1 MSLYFRDYFEA
12 VYDGRIVAC
21 DKLKRVSQRLLEAQ
35 LKPGKYHFNG
45 ELAAAPW
52 QFIERFCCKPAG
64 RLGEPIKLEPFQK
77 ARIEAIFGFV
87 NDDDLRQFREVMIVE
102 GRKNGK
108 TTETAAIELYMLLC
122 DGEGAPEIY
131 NVATKLDQAKKAF
144 TACHN
149 MVRQSP
155 ELQKL
160 IRKRA
165 ADLYCAGNLGFIK
178 ALSSNSNGLDGL
190 DMHMGVVD
198 ELAAIRNRDIYDLV
212 KQSGSAREQSLMFT
226 ISTNGFV
233 RENIFDQ
240 QYEYAR
246 KWIYGEQE
254 DEHFL
259 ALIYELD
266 KAEEW
271 VDESCWIKANPG
283 IGTIKKLE
291 TLREY
296 VNKAMGDPAFKP
308 TVLVKDFN
316 IPQTSVTA
324 WLSYKELDNNETFDI
339 RSFGYGVGGFDAA
352 DSIDLNAAKVL
363 FMRPGDDRIYVKSM
377 YWIPEAVLEE
387 ERKRGDRKGR
397 DSVPYEIW
405 IQRGLMRTCPGR
417 KCGKEIF
424 LDWFRELRDEYD
436 IYTLYI
442 GYDPWHIDDTLL
454 SQFKTEFGQNCM
466 IPVRQGVYT
475 LSQPMKD
482 LKADFQEHR
491 IIYGDNPID
500 KWCLINTEI
509 KTDINGNIQPV
520 KGINRYRRIDGTIA
534 LLCGY
539 KVLMDKK
546 DAFIYLNDEEQ

>member
-1 MSLYFRDYFEA
+1 MSSYFRDYFEA

-35 LKPGKYHFNG
+35 LKPGKYHFD
-45 ELAAAPW
+45 EKLAAAPW

-77 ARIEAIFGFV
+77 ARIETIFGFV
-87 NDDDLRQFREVMIVE
+87 DDEDLRQHREVMIVE

-155 ELQKL
+155 ELRRL

-165 ADLYCAGNLGFIK
+165 ADLYCAGNLGIIK

-190 DMHMGVVD
+190 DSHMGVVD
-198 ELAAIRNRDIYDLV
+198 ELAAIRNRDLYDLV
-212 KQSGSAREQSLMFT
+212 KQSGSARDQSLMFT
-226 ISTNGFV
+226 ISTNGFI

-240 QYEYAR
+240 QYDYAK
-246 KWIYGEQE
+246 KWIKGEVE

-266 KAEEW
+266 NADEW
-271 VDESCWIKANPG
+271 TDESCWIKANPG
-283 IGTIKKLE
+283 LGTIKKTE
-291 TLREY
+291 ALREY
-296 VNKAMGDPAFKP
+296 VNKAKGDPAFKP

-316 IPQTSVTA
+316 IPQTSVSS
-324 WLSYKELDNNETFDI
+324 WLTYGELNNDESFDV

-352 DSIDLNAAKVL
+352 DSVDLNAATAL
-363 FMRPGDDRIYVKSM
+363 FMRPGDDRIYRKSM
-377 YWIPEAVLEE
+377 YWIPEAVIEE
-387 ERKRGDRKGR
+387 ERKQGDRQER
-397 DSVPYEIW
+397 DSVPYELW
-405 IQRGLMRTCPGR
+405 IERGLMRTCPGR

-454 SQFKTEFGQNCM
+454 TQFKTEFGQNCM

-482 LKADFQEHR
+482 LKADFQEKR
-491 IIYGDNPID
+491 IVYGGNPID
-500 KWCLINTEI
+500 KWCLLNTEV

-520 KGINRYRRIDGTIA
+520 KGSHRYRRIDGTIA
-534 LLCGY
+534 LLCAY

>member
-1 MSLYFRDYFEA
+1 MSSYFRDYFSA
-12 VYDGRIVAC
+12 VYDGKIRAC
-21 DKLKRVSQRLLEAQ
+21 EKLKIVSERLLNARE
-35 LKPGKYHFNG
+35 KPGKYHFD
-45 ELAAAPW
+45 EKLAAAPW

-64 RLGEPIKLEPFQK
+64 RLGEPLKLELFQK
-77 ARIEAIFGFV
+77 ARIETIFGFV
-87 NDDDLRQFREVMIVE
+87 DDVDLRQHREVMIVE

-155 ELQKL
+155 ELRKL

-165 ADLYCAGNLGFIK
+165 ADLYCAGNLGIIK

-190 DMHMGVVD
+190 DSHMGVVD
-198 ELAAIRNRDIYDLV
+198 ELAAIRNRDLYDLV
-212 KQSGSAREQSLMFT
+212 KQSGSARDQSLMFT
-226 ISTNGFV
+226 ISTNGFI

-240 QYEYAR
+240 QYDYAK
-246 KWIYGEQE
+246 KWIKGEVE

-266 KAEEW
+266 NADEW
-271 VDESCWIKANPG
+271 TDESCWIKANPG
-283 IGTIKKLE
+283 LGTIKKTE
-291 TLREY
+291 ALREY
-296 VNKAMGDPAFKP
+296 VNKAKGDPAFKP

-316 IPQTSVTA
+316 IPQTSVSS
-324 WLSYKELDNNETFDI
+324 WLTYGELNNDESFDV

-352 DSIDLNAAKVL
+352 DSVDLNAATAL
-363 FMRPGDDRIYVKSM
+363 FMRPGDDRIYRKSM
-377 YWIPEAVLEE
+377 YWIPEAVIEE
-387 ERKRGDRKGR
+387 ERKQGDRQER
-397 DSVPYEIW
+397 DSVPYELW
-405 IQRGLMRTCPGR
+405 IERGLMRTCPGR

-454 SQFKTEFGQNCM
+454 TQFKTEFGQNCM

-482 LKADFQEHR
+482 LKADFQEKK
-491 IIYGDNPID
+491 IVYGGNPID
-500 KWCLINTEI
+500 KWCLLNTEV

-520 KGINRYRRIDGTIA
+520 KGSHRYRRIDGTIA
-534 LLCGY
+534 LLCAY

>member
-1 MSLYFRDYFEA
+1 MSSYFRDYFEA
-12 VYDGRIVAC
+12 VCDGRIVAC

-35 LKPGKYHFNG
+35 LKPGKYHFD
-45 ELAAAPW
+45 ERLAAAPW

-64 RLGEPIKLEPFQK
+64 RLGEPLKLELFQK
-77 ARIEAIFGFV
+77 ARIETIFGFV
-87 NDDDLRQFREVMIVE
+87 DDEDLRQHREVMIVE

-155 ELQKL
+155 ELRKL

-165 ADLYCAGNLGFIK
+165 ADLYCAGNLGIIK

-190 DMHMGVVD
+190 DSHMGVVD
-198 ELAAIRNRDIYDLV
+198 ELAAIRNRDLYDLV
-212 KQSGSAREQSLMFT
+212 KQSGSARDQSLMFT
-226 ISTNGFV
+226 ISTNGFI

-240 QYEYAR
+240 QYDYAK
-246 KWIYGEQE
+246 KWIKGEVE

-266 KAEEW
+266 SADEW
-271 VDESCWIKANPG
+271 TDESCWIKANPG
-283 IGTIKKLE
+283 LGTIKKTE
-291 TLREY
+291 ALREY
-296 VNKAMGDPAFKP
+296 VNKAKGDPAFKP

-316 IPQTSVTA
+316 IPQTSVSS
-324 WLSYKELDNNETFDI
+324 WLTYSELNNDESFDV

-352 DSIDLNAAKVL
+352 DSVDLNAATAL
-363 FMRPGDDRIYVKSM
+363 YMRPGDDRIYRKSM
-377 YWIPEAVLEE
+377 YWIPEAVIEE
-387 ERKRGDRKGR
+387 ERKQGDRQER
-397 DSVPYEIW
+397 DSVPYELW
-405 IQRGLMRTCPGR
+405 IERGLMRTCPGR

-454 SQFKTEFGQNCM
+454 TQFKTEFGQNSM

-482 LKADFQEHR
+482 LKADFQEKK
-491 IIYGDNPID
+491 IVYGGNPID
-500 KWCLINTEI
+500 KWCLLNTEV

-520 KGINRYRRIDGTIA
+520 KGSHRYRRIDGTIA
-534 LLCGY
+534 LLCAY